1 MGRTLEQLI
10 ADEKPEV
17 VAKAQALAADIML
30 NIHLAEL
37 REKVQKTQ
45 VEMAQALGIRQPTVA
60 VMEKPGRDLKL
71 SSLKRYV
78 EGGRRQTAPDIEL
91 PDGSLRV
98 CAVSA
103 NGRKAQSPLRF
114 PGAGFVH
121 QGSFDTSRRPS
132 KQRGSRRAGCLSAF
146 VLGRIALNKPPAL
159 PSRCLA
165 CP

>member
-17 VAKAQALAADIML
+17 VAKAQALAADIM
-30 NIHLAEL
+30 

-78 EGGRRQTAPDIEL
+78 EAAGGKLRLDVEL
-91 PDGSLRV
+91 PDGS
-98 CAVSA
+98 
-103 NGRKAQSPLRF
+103 
-114 PGAGFVH
+114 H
-121 QGSFDTSRRPS
+121 YE
-132 KQRGSRRAGCLSAF
+132 F
-146 VLGRIALNKPPAL
+146 VL
-159 PSRCLA
+159 
-165 CP
+165 